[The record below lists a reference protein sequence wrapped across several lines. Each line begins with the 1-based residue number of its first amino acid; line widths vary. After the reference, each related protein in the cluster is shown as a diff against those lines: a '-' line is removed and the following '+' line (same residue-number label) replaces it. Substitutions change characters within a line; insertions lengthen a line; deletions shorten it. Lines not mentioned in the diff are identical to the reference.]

1 MTVRALATGCLLASV
16 ISRAE
21 ATSFEEYGPGVPV
34 RAAEQLSEAAC
45 DVAVDLRG
53 AVATVEV
60 TQRIANSGVK
70 ALASVHRFTVPRGA
84 AISGFSVK
92 LGNRVEHAVRV
103 PAAHRSEPIESAG
116 VLGADPA
123 VLSKIGDDEYQILAQ
138 PFYPGGE
145 LTLTTR
151 YAVIATPRASA
162 LRLVLPGRVTAGKL
176 APCRGTVRV
185 TPGPS
190 ATVHAIR
197 IANTV
202 AGNRST
208 APFVLEARDVPIDVD
223 LDVASTQPVV
233 WQQSQA
239 LPDGTTASLLT
250 VLGPR
255 IKAPIARPVV
265 LLIDSSRSMDL
276 VGRHNVGKVIRALGS
291 ALPVGTQLEAILFDR
306 TATRVFGD
314 LRPATAD
321 NLAAI
326 ETTLAKRGAVNGSDL
341 VRAFT
346 LARQVIESTRGQPMV
361 VVITD
366 GVTGE
371 LPDRALIDALASRS
385 SAVDVHAIVLDPART
400 RSPGAATLR
409 SPVNLYGGAYVEVNT
424 DDLDDALTAIDE
436 WMRPS
441 WLELAFGDH
450 EIPTELRSG
459 AGFTKLI
466 VQRGAPRLA
475 LRGHGDA
482 TFTLT
487 PRPGPPTIA
496 LAALAQPVVTD
507 DRALAVLSTSG
518 RIATNRIAMIAG
530 GGRYDRSVV
539 LPDPPRRAPLPPT
552 TASTIHASAI
562 ARTTLERLFR
572 EQLHPKAHA
581 CYGRALQRNAKLT
594 ATVRYKLRMGRGE
607 VTDVQ
612 LAASSGDAAF
622 DACLVDAAYLMT
634 PPLPDFAVN
643 SDDQTIANYPL
654 SFAQRADQPVVVL
667 GDADSESPI
676 DIDRVE
682 GGVPDQRQPVN
693 PDTKTPLGGMRPP
706 KSP

>member
-1 MTVRALATGCLLASV
+1 MKRALASGCLLASV
-16 ISRAE
+16 MFPTTTS

-34 RAAEQLSEAAC
+34 RPAEQLSEAAC
-45 DVAVDLRG
+45 DMTVELRG
-53 AVATVEV
+53 ALATVEV

-70 ALASVHRFTVPRGA
+70 ELASVHRFSVPRGA
-84 AISGFSVK
+84 SITGFAVK
-92 LGNRVEHAVRV
+92 LQNGVARAVRV
-103 PAAHRSEPIESAG
+103 PAAHRSEPIEAAA

-123 VLSKIGDDEYQILAQ
+123 VLAKIGDDEYEILAQ
-138 PFYPGGE
+138 PFYSRGE
-145 LTLTTR
+145 LTLITR
-151 YAVIATPRASA
+151 YSVLATPRASA
-162 LRLVLPGRVTAGKL
+162 LRLVLPGRVAAGKL

-190 ATVHAIR
+190 ASVHAIR
-197 IANTV
+197 VANAT

-208 APFVLEARDVPIDVD
+208 APFVVETRDVAIDVD
-223 LDVASTQPVV
+223 LDVAGTQPVV

-239 LPDGTTASLLT
+239 LPDGTTASLVT

-255 IKAPIARPVV
+255 VKAAIARKVV

-291 ALPVGTQLEAILFDR
+291 ALPNGTELEAILFDR

-314 LRPATAD
+314 LKPATAD

-326 ETTLAKRGAVNGSDL
+326 ETALAKRGAVNGSDL
-341 VRAFT
+341 VRAFAV
-346 LARQVIESTRGQPMV
+346 ARQVIETTRGQPMI

-371 LPDRALIDALASRS
+371 LPDRALVDALASKS

-400 RSPGAATLR
+400 RSPGAAVLR

-441 WLELAFGDH
+441 WLELECCDH

-466 VQRGAPRLA
+466 VQRGRPSFV
-475 LRGHGDA
+475 LRGHGDT
-482 TFTLT
+482 TFRIAA
-487 PRPGPPTIA
+487 RPGPATDA
-496 LAALAQPVVTD
+496 LAALARPIVTA

-518 RIATNRIAMIAG
+518 RIAKNRIAMIAG
-530 GGRYDRSVV
+530 GGRYDRSVA
-539 LPDPPRRAPLPPT
+539 LPDPPRSAPPSP
-552 TASTIHASAI
+552 AAANVQASAI
-562 ARTTLERLFR
+562 ARITIERLFR
-572 EQLHPKAHA
+572 DQLHPKAYA

-612 LAASSGDAAF
+612 LATGSGDAAF
-622 DACLVDAAYLMT
+622 DACLIDAAYLMT

-643 SDDQTIANYPL
+643 SDDQTVANYPL
-654 SFAQRADQPVVVL
+654 SFAYRADQPVVVL

-682 GGVPDQRQPVN
+682 GGVPGQRGPVK
-693 PDTKTPLGGMRPP
+693 PDTKTPLGGMKPP